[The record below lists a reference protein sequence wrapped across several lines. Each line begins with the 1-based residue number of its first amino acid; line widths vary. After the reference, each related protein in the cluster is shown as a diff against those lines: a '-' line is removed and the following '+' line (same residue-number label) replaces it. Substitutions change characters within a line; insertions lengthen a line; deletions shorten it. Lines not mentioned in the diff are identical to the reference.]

1 MRKLTETSEHERAM
15 HALRER
21 CREVYQALG
30 RNAMLRQGDP
40 VETIFAF
47 AKELISER
55 EYVIGFNDGWDEGRA
70 GLLTREKSHDLP
82 RSIGEGADAAV
93 SIARSLL
100 NKDRQP

>member
-1 MRKLTETSEHERAM
+1 MRRLTEAELNELAM
-15 HALRER
+15 QALRER

-47 AKELISER
+47 AKELISQR

-70 GLLTREKSHDLP
+70 KLAEE
-82 RSIGEGADAAV
+82 RS
-93 SIARSLL
+93 
-100 NKDRQP
+100 

>member
-15 HALRER
+15 RALRER

-55 EYVIGFNDGWDEGRA
+55 EYVTGFNDGWDEGRA
-70 GLLTREKSHDLP
+70 KLAEE
-82 RSIGEGADAAV
+82 RS
-93 SIARSLL
+93 
-100 NKDRQP
+100 

>member
-1 MRKLTETSEHERAM
+1 MANKLTETSEHERAM
-15 HALRER
+15 RALRER

-70 GLLTREKSHDLP
+70 KLAEGRE
-82 RSIGEGADAAV
+82 
-93 SIARSLL
+93 
-100 NKDRQP
+100 